1 MEINASVTDG
11 KKAGFKLFE
20 HPWLAMLAVM
30 LVTVVSIY
38 ATAIVVF
45 VILGMPD
52 DKPLGQFLQSIS
64 HYLLCTLLLVPFIL
78 RLPKGKGSYGKYLED
93 IGLTRVQPFFR
104 LLLLGLSC
112 SLILMFSQAGATIIY
127 RLFEGIP
134 LNWNFIRQI
143 FDLSGDLPPQSAGL
157 LITIPSMFEEL
168 VFRGIV
174 LTTFLN
180 RYSTRNAI
188 IFSSLGFGLM
198 HLLNLANGR
207 DLVWVLG
214 QVAWAFCLGLFYGYI
229 FVSTKSLLP
238 PMIVHYLG
246 NAFIG
251 SLTGYLQARASIEI
265 QALYGVIFSLGIVPT
280 SLMILW
286 SRFYISRWLPAG
298 EQRQSARVQFAAI

>member
-238 PMIVHYLG
+238 VRGDLLPGHRPYLPDDPLVPVLYFPLAAG
-246 NAFIG
+246 WRTAAVGAGPICCYIK
-251 SLTGYLQARASIEI
+251 SQRIEF
-265 QALYGVIFSLGIVPT
+265 V
-280 SLMILW
+280 
-286 SRFYISRWLPAG
+286 SRCKNVLFY
-298 EQRQSARVQFAAI
+298 